1 MWKYVLKRMILII
14 ITLWVV
20 STITFILMHSIP
32 GGPFT
37 GERNLPQN
45 VLDALNEKYKLND
58 PLYVQYIEYIKGLVT
73 FNMGPSFKKVGV
85 MVEDMIKQGF
95 PVSAKVGG
103 VSALA
108 IIVIGVPLG
117 IAGALRQ
124 GKWQDYLSTIFATLG
139 ISIPAFVLG
148 SLMIYVFG
156 AKLGWI
162 PTYGLSTWKHYIGP
176 VVSLSGFSLAFV
188 MRLTRSSM
196 LEVLQQDY
204 IRTAVAKGL
213 PNFKVVYKHALKNA
227 LIPVVTYIGPMIA
240 SIMTGSFVIEKIF
253 AINGM
258 GKFFVEAISNRDY
271 TVIMATTF
279 FYAAFTAVMIFIVD
293 IAYVLID
300 PRIKIDK

>member
-58 PLYVQYIEYIKGLVT
+58 PLYVQYIDYIKGLVT